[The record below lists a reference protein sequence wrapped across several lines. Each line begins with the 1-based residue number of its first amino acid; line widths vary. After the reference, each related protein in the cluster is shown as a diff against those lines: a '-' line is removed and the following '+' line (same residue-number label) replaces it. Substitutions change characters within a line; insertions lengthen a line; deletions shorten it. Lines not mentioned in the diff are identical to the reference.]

1 MESNR
6 QKKISVL
13 IKKDVS
19 KILDEH
25 FRNKY
30 RSNLLISVTKVKTSP
45 DLSLSKIYLSIF
57 PSIHAGKILIE
68 INSNKGHFKH
78 LLSSLIKNQIRVIP
92 SINFKIDDSL
102 DYIEKI
108 ETALKAGENPIKG
121 NNESK

>member
-6 QKKISVL
+6 QKKISIL
-13 IKKDVS
+13 IKKDMS
-19 KILDEH
+19 KILDKY

-57 PSIHAGKILIE
+57 PSIHVGKILIE
-68 INSNKGHFKH
+68 INSNKSRFKH
-78 LLSSLIKNQIRVIP
+78 LLSLLIKNQIRVIP

-108 ETALKAGENPIKG
+108 ETALKEGENPIKG

>member
-13 IKKDVS
+13 IKKDIS

-57 PSIHAGKILIE
+57 PSNHASKILIE
-68 INSNKGHFKH
+68 INSNKSRFKH
-78 LLSSLIKNQIRVIP
+78 LLSSLIKNQIRIIP

-108 ETALKAGENPIKG
+108 ETALKAGVNPIKG

>member
-13 IKKDVS
+13 IKKDIS

-57 PSIHAGKILIE
+57 PSNHAAKILIE
-68 INSNKGHFKH
+68 VNSNKSRFKH
-78 LLSSLIKNQIRVIP
+78 LLSSLIKNQIRIIP

-108 ETALKAGENPIKG
+108 ETALKAGGNPIKG

>member
-13 IKKDVS
+13 IKKDIS

-57 PSIHAGKILIE
+57 PSNHAAKILIE
-68 INSNKGHFKH
+68 VNSNKSRFKH
-78 LLSSLIKNQIRVIP
+78 LLSSLIKNQIRLIP

-108 ETALKAGENPIKG
+108 ETALKAGGNPIKG